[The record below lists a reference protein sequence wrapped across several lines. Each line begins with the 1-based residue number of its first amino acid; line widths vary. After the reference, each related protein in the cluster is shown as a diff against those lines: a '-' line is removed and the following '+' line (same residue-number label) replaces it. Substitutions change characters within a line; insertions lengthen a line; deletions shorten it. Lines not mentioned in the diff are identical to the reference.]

1 MNDSVNSPAHYSF
14 GGIECIEALEA
25 CSSNEGFCA
34 HLKLTAIAYLWRY
47 EKKGG
52 VEDLKKAQWYL
63 KRLIAI
69 KEQEEAKVQRIKKES
84 SKVMEYIAN
93 HDPDDYLSSGC
104 PDGFCPMPEFR
115 QGPREIFS
123 PIN

>member
-1 MNDSVNSPAHYSF
+1 MHNSVNSPDHYSF
-14 GGIECIEALEA
+14 GSIECIEALEA

-63 KRLIAI
+63 ERLIAI
-69 KEQEEAKVQRIKKES
+69 VETEEVKANDTATKVLAIMRES
-84 SKVMEYIAN
+84 LGLEEE
-93 HDPDDYLSSGC
+93 C
-104 PDGFCPMPEFR
+104 TDGFCPMPSVR
-115 QGPREIFS
+115 QGPSELFE

>member
-1 MNDSVNSPAHYSF
+1 
-14 GGIECIEALEA
+14 
-25 CSSNEGFCA
+25 
-34 HLKLTAIAYLWRY
+34 LKLTAIAYLWRY

-69 KEQEEAKVQRIKKES
+69 KEQEEAKAQRIKKES

-93 HDPDDYLSSGC
+93 HDPDDYLISGC